1 MEEGRHAAFIWSA
14 YGVTSVV
21 AFGLVLRAVL
31 DHRAQTRRLA
41 QLERSEVPE
50 GRAQGRSGSARHG

>member
-1 MEEGRHAAFIWSA
+1 MEESRHAAFIWSA
-14 YGVTSVV
+14 YGVTSLV

-41 QLERSEVPE
+41 QLETSSLSE
-50 GRAQGRSGSARHG
+50 GRTPGRAGSGRNG